1 MTLNPRF
8 GVIERDRGEGKI
20 STRAGGDVT
29 CDTGDIHP
37 GDPATTT
44 GCTQFGDELFPGEPI
59 TQADISYVILR
70 QLKSHLTSDRNS

>member
-8 GVIERDRGEGKI
+8 GVIERDRGEVKI
-20 STRAGGDVT
+20 STGADGDVT

-37 GDPATTT
+37 GDPATTI

-59 TQADISYVILR
+59 AQADIS
-70 QLKSHLTSDRNS
+70 